1 MLICDNKKRGI
12 LHMKTL
18 VVYFSRVGENSV
30 NGEKEI
36 ITKGFTEIVA
46 EKIAKQVGADLFKI
60 EPENPYPTNYEECVK
75 RSRIE
80 DQYNEKVPYLHP
92 LASLDE
98 YDVIY
103 LGFPCWWRT
112 YPRVVAS
119 FIRDHSWVGK
129 TVYPFATNEEGALG
143 LAEMELKGALR
154 GAIIKRG
161 FACKGSE
168 VNNIDD
174 KLNAWIG
181 K

>member
-1 MLICDNKKRGI
+1 
-12 LHMKTL
+12 MKTL

-30 NGEKEI
+30 NGETQV
-36 ITKGFTEIVA
+36 ITKGFTEVIA
-46 EKIAKQVGADLFKI
+46 KKIANKIGADLFKL
-60 EPENPYPTNYEECVK
+60 EPEIPYPTNYEECVK

-80 DQYNEKVPYLHP
+80 DQYNEKVAYLHP
-92 LASLDE
+92 LANLDE

-112 YPRVVAS
+112 YPRIVAS

-143 LAEMELKGALR
+143 LAEMELKGSLK
-154 GAIIKRG
+154 GAILKKG
-161 FACKGSE
+161 FACKGTE
-168 VNNIDD
+168 VEFVDD
-174 KLNAWIG
+174 KLYAWIG

>member
-1 MLICDNKKRGI
+1 
-12 LHMKTL
+12 MKTL
-18 VVYFSRVGENSV
+18 VVYFSHTGENSV
-30 NGEKEI
+30 NGEMEI

-46 EKIAKQVGADLFKI
+46 EKIAKKTGADIFKL

-92 LASLDE
+92 LANLDE

-143 LAEMELKGALR
+143 LAEMELRGSLR
-154 GAIIKRG
+154 GAILKKG
-161 FACKGSE
+161 FACKGSQ
-168 VNNIDD
+168 VNDIDD
-174 KLNAWIG
+174 KLDAWIG